1 MRVKVIGAG
10 SIGCHLANA
19 SRFLGWEVDLCD
31 IDGNALNRTRNLT
44 YPSRYGKWDES
55 INLFLNKD
63 VPKSGYDLIL
73 IGTPPDSHMSL
84 AIQAIKEGVRAVLV
98 EKPFCTPDLAGA
110 QELYNLSKSSGVPVF
125 VGYDHVVGKASSK
138 FVQCLTSSDIGD
150 IHTLDVEFRECWSGI
165 FSAHPWLDGP
175 QDSYLGFWRRGGGA
189 SGEHSHAVNLWQ
201 YFSHELGGGRVV
213 EVQAMMD
220 FVKDGNVDYDKLCL
234 MNLRTEN
241 GLVGRVVQDVVT
253 NPPRKWA
260 RAQGRNGYVE
270 WMCAFRP
277 SVDAVIE
284 GTMTGSTQK
293 LHEFPKTRPDDFIQ
307 ELQHI
312 ITALDGDDKNSPL
325 DISRGLDTMLVVAA
339 AFKSVREKRTITIDY
354 SRGYTDASLK

>member
-1 MRVKVIGAG
+1 MRVKIIGAG

-55 INLFLNKD
+55 INLFLSKD

-110 QELYNLSKSSGVPVF
+110 QELHDLSKSFGIPVF
-125 VGYDHVVGKASSK
+125 VGYDHVVGKASSQ
-138 FVQCLTSSDIGD
+138 FVQCLASSEIGD
-150 IHTLDVEFRECWSGI
+150 IDTLDVEFRECWSGI
-165 FSAHPWLDGP
+165 FAAHPWLDGP

-189 SGEHSHAVNLWQ
+189 TGEHSHAINLWQ
-201 YFSHELGGGRVV
+201 HFSHALGGGRVV

-220 FVKDGNVDYDKLCL
+220 FVKNGKVDYDKLCL

-241 GLVGRVVQDVVT
+241 DLVGRVVQDVVT
-253 NPPRKWA
+253 SPPRKWA
-260 RAQGRNGYVE
+260 RVQGRNGYVE
-270 WMCAFRP
+270 WMCASRP

-284 GTMTGSTQK
+284 STINGSSQK
-293 LHEFPKTRPDDFIQ
+293 LHEFQKTRPDDFIQ

-312 ITALDGDDKNSPL
+312 ITALDGNDKNSPL

-339 AFKSVREKRTITIDY
+339 AFKSVREKRTVTIDY
-354 SRGYTDASLK
+354 SAGYTDAALQ